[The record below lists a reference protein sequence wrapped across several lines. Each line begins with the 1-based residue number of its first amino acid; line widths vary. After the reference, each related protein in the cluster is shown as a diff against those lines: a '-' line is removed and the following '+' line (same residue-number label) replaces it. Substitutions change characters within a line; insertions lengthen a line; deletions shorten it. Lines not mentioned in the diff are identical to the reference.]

1 MNCKNFKEK
10 AQYLVRCAESLV
22 VVQCAWSL
30 VGTRRVFLP
39 TRTRD
44 VLILEDTL
52 QQVHLGLMY
61 EASPSPSPPQLY
73 KNRHDLM
80 LASSQRLPDSHNYPY
95 TTVLCSPP
103 RYSRHRTQSGI
114 IIADYLSL
122 VFSRDKRCDRM
133 NRIKENNAK
142 KPMTLHI
149 QTFVSSL
156 FLPAVF

>member
-1 MNCKNFKEK
+1 MNFKTITEIRNGKSNAMNCKNFKEK

-22 VVQCAWSL
+22 VVQYAAWSL
-30 VGTRRVFLP
+30 VGTRCVFLP

-44 VLILEDTL
+44 ALMLEHTL

-73 KNRHDLM
+73 KNRLDLM

-103 RYSRHRTQSGI
+103 RYSRHWIQSGI

-122 VFSRDKRCDRM
+122 VFSRDKRCNKM

-142 KPMTLHI
+142 N
-149 QTFVSSL
+149 Q
-156 FLPAVF
+156 